1 MAGRG
6 RSMRVLKL
14 TEEEEAGVKG
24 AWRKEMG
31 KIPQAVGKLFSHQ
44 PGYGDG
50 IACVLGEVWCPEK
63 GIRCKELGE
72 NLFLF
77 SFLEPGGKKR
87 AISDGPWEFGGDL
100 LVVADLDTSK
110 KLDELEFN
118 FIPVWIR
125 VLDLPIGLMNVD
137 TGEAI
142 GDSVGQIL
150 EVESDQDGSAIG
162 LYLRIKVRLDIRKPL
177 RRGVTMEGENEGEKF
192 WCRFKYESLPNFLL

>member
-1 MAGRG
+1 MQGARG
-6 RSMRVLKL
+6 EFVL
-14 TEEEEAGVKG
+14 V
-24 AWRKEMG
+24 
-31 KIPQAVGKLFSHQ
+31 V
-44 PGYGDG
+44 
-50 IACVLGEVWCPEK
+50 
-63 GIRCKELGE
+63 
-72 NLFLF
+72 
-77 SFLEPGGKKR
+77 SFLEPGGKNR
-87 AISDGPWEFGGDL
+87 AISDGPWEFVGDL

-162 LYLRIKVRLDIRKPL
+162 LYLHIKVLLDIRKAVKE
-177 RRGVTMEGENEGEKF
+177 RGNHGGRE
-192 WCRFKYESLPNFLL
+192 